1 MDMEFFYKYGFLK
14 YMRDIHAEQNVYYL
28 APANMGAVGLI
39 GSFPFRKL
47 EDMKGKKVW
56 CIGSVAAFVKNLGG
70 VPVTFPLSELYM
82 ALKLGTVEGAIPGF
96 GDLDSAGYK
105 DVIKYINY
113 PPFLDP
119 NASIL
124 IGMDSWKKLSPDVQK
139 AVEDAIMAV
148 HPSMYKCID
157 DYTVNA
163 IDASKK
169 KGVQIVTM
177 EPKEVQRL
185 RPAALQVWGEI
196 AKRSPRAPKTVQMLK
211 DFLKSKGVKLE

>member
-1 MDMEFFYKYGFLK
+1 
-14 YMRDIHAEQNVYYL
+14 
-28 APANMGAVGLI
+28 
-39 GSFPFRKL
+39 
-47 EDMKGKKVW
+47 
-56 CIGSVAAFVKNLGG
+56 
-70 VPVTFPLSELYM
+70 M